1 MRSKGYIIVGLLA
14 LAFVGA
20 LLYGVGVGD
29 ALYVFK
35 NASNFC
41 FT

>member
-1 MRSKGYIIVGLLA
+1 MRNRGYIIAGLLVV
-14 LAFVGA
+14 AFVGA